1 VTTTH
6 PTAIV
11 HPAARVAGDCE
22 IGPYCVIG
30 ANVEIAAGC
39 WLQSH
44 VVVEGPTRI
53 GPNNRFYSFG
63 SIGQRTQDLKYS
75 AEPTHLEIGEG
86 NTFREFVTVN
96 RGTAPNSKTVIG
108 NRGNFLAYCHI
119 AHDCVV
125 GDDVI
130 FSNNGTLA
138 GHVEVGNHVILGG
151 LTAVHQFCRLGPYAM
166 TGGCSKIVQDVP
178 PYMIADGNPAIVRGL
193 NKVGLERQGFTPE
206 QLKNLKECYR
216 ILYRQ
221 NLNVAQAIEQI
232 RSSVSDTA
240 EVDVFVTFIANSSR
254 GIIK

>member
-1 VTTTH
+1 VAKIH
-6 PTAIV
+6 STAII
-11 HPAARVAGDCE
+11 HSTAQIGDDCE
-22 IGPYCVIG
+22 IGPYCVIS
-30 ANVEIAAGC
+30 ANVQIGSGS

-44 VVVEGPTRI
+44 VVIEGPTCI
-53 GPNNRFYSFG
+53 GANNRFYSFG
-63 SIGQRTQDLKYS
+63 SIGQRTQDLKY
-75 AEPTHLEIGEG
+75 AGEPTYLEIGEG

-108 NRGNFLAYCHI
+108 NRGNFLAYCHV
-119 AHDCVV
+119 AHDCIV

-138 GHVEVGNHVILGG
+138 GHVEVGNHVVLGG
-151 LTAVHQFCRLGPYAM
+151 LTAVHQFCRLGPYSM

-178 PYMIADGNPAIVRGL
+178 PFLIADGNPAVVRGL
-193 NKVGLERQGFTPE
+193 NKVGLERQGFTPD

-221 NLNVAQAIEQI
+221 NLNVAQAVEQI
-232 RSSVSDTA
+232 RSSAPDTS
-240 EVDVFVTFIANSSR
+240 EVDTFVSFIANSSR